1 MLWKA
6 SWNSPHHLFWPRF
19 YVVVLRMAFFLF
31 FSQFTFLFSYLDFY
45 FPFSIWTFFPL
56 FLLCTLKN
64 YISTFIFLCYFHFY
78 IPFFYIAVW
87 FWISSKFLDGRWF
100 WTLMVERSNGFAL
113 CTRIERWQYCRSLAK
128 LKTSWL
134 QLRSRWATAT
144 FSSCTM
150 MLAPL
155 TAAWTSSIG
164 DALSN
169 PKRKMAMKMFW

>member
-6 SWNSPHHLFWPRF
+6 IWNSPHHVFWPRF
-19 YVVVLRMAFFLF
+19 YIVVLGMAIFLLFQPIYFLKFIFRLLFPFF
-31 FSQFTFLFSYLDFY
+31 YLDFG
-45 FPFSIWTFFPL
+45 FLFLFGLWIPFSI
-56 FLLCTLKN
+56 LL
-64 YISTFIFLCYFHFY
+64 SDFG
-78 IPFFYIAVW
+78 
-87 FWISSKFLDGRWF
+87 ISSKFLDGHWF
-100 WTLMVERSNGFAL
+100 WTPMVERSIGFAL
-113 CTRIERWQYCRSLAK
+113 CTRIEPWQYCRSLAK

-169 PKRKMAMKMFW
+169 PKRKMAMKMF